1 MRAALTA
8 RQLQQGVK
16 INTFSCTQFA
26 TAAAA
31 SAVAP
36 CIPHDRASHRLTSST
51 LKMAAARA
59 IWPATY
65 VANSAFWVLSITEP
79 GTAIETVH
87 WRPDGGATPLLQRRA
102 NVLARL

>member
-1 MRAALTA
+1 MRTASTA
-8 RQLQQGVK
+8 RLLQQDV
-16 INTFSCTQFA
+16 NFDTFSCTQSA

-36 CIPHDRASHRLTSST
+36 CIPHERASHRLTSST

-87 WRPDGGATPLLQRRA
+87 WRPVGGATPLLQRKA